1 MADITA
7 NQSTWRRLTGE
18 LIVTLAVVITFTALI
33 LLLSGAPPFAA
44 FVQIVKG
51 ALGSW
56 GKFAHVV
63 KAWIP
68 LTLCSVGLLYTF
80 KIGLWNIGIEGQV
93 IAGAV
98 FTTAILRLGLDAG
111 SPPLFIALAIL
122 AGAAGGALWAVL
134 AGWLKT
140 KGGVHE
146 IFAGLGLN
154 FVAQG
159 VALWLIFGP
168 WKRPGVASMSGTE
181 VFPSELWLPYLAS
194 SRICLPGL
202 VLALLALV
210 VTAVILKQTRV
221 GLNLKAIGS
230 NRDAA
235 YLFGLNPDR
244 FMLLAMIL
252 AGAFAGLAGSMQVT
266 AVILKQTRVGLN
278 LKAIGS
284 NRDAAYLF
292 GLKPDR
298 YMLLAMILAGA
309 FAGLAGSTQVT
320 AVYHRLIP
328 AISSNYG
335 YLALLVVMLSNYN
348 IAAVPAVAFFFA
360 CLNIG
365 SIQLPM
371 VLKLDSSLSGVIQ
384 GALVLATLAVQAW
397 RIKRKRDRKAA

>member
-1 MADITA
+1 MEKSVAGHIKWLRF
-7 NQSTWRRLTGE
+7 SGE
-18 LIVTLAVVITFTALI
+18 LLAALGIVITFTILI
-33 LLLSGAPPFAA
+33 LVLSGAPPFAA
-44 FVQIVKG
+44 FAQIIKG

-56 GKFAHVV
+56 SKFAHVI

-68 LTLCSVGLLYTF
+68 LTLCGMGLLYTF
-80 KIGLWNIGIEGQV
+80 RIGLWNIGIEGQV
-93 IAGAV
+93 IAGAIA
-98 FTTAILRLGLDAG
+98 TTAILKLGLAAG
-111 SPPLFIALAIL
+111 SPWVFIALAIG
-122 AGAAGGALWAVL
+122 AGAAGGAVWAIL

-159 VALWLIFGP
+159 IALWLIFGP

-181 VFPSELWLPYLAS
+181 VFPPELWLPYLAS
-194 SRICLPGL
+194 GRICLPGL
-202 VLALLALV
+202 ALAVLAILF
-210 VTAVILKQTRV
+210 TAVMLNYARV

-230 NRDAA
+230 N
-235 YLFGLNPDR
+235 P
-244 FMLLAMIL
+244 
-252 AGAFAGLAGSMQVT
+252 
-266 AVILKQTRVGLN
+266 
-278 LKAIGS
+278 
-284 NRDAAYLF
+284 DAAYLF

-298 YMLLAMILAGA
+298 FMLLAMIFAGA
-309 FAGLAGSTQVT
+309 FAGLAGSMQVT

-335 YLALLVVMLSNYN
+335 YLALLVVMLSNYH

-360 CLNIG
+360 CLNVG

-371 VLKLDSSLSGVIQ
+371 VLKIDSSLSGVIQ

-397 RIKRKRDRKAA
+397 RMKRKRERETV